1 MKKEKMTQKRNKW
14 FSISLAG
21 GILLLLL
28 AWQNSAAA
36 ALSPKAILQQCDH
49 ARGNISGV
57 TWDLTVAAGE
67 GMKISHRHLRVRSR
81 SYNVIAETLSPA
93 RRRGQMLILLNG
105 NMWFYKPGLSKPI
118 PVSKRQ
124 KLLGL
129 ANNGDIASTNYAQNY
144 TVLQQDKDKIEDEPC
159 FVFTLK
165 AKTSK
170 ATYKFIK
177 YWVSSRRLVGIKA
190 EFYTARGTK
199 LLKSARMEYKNQ
211 VTASGGKPQP
221 FISRMVIHDE
231 LMSANTTVLN
241 FSRPSL
247 TPIPASAFNLNLLK
261 R

>member
-1 MKKEKMTQKRNKW
+1 MTKKITCFFICQ
-14 FSISLAG
+14 AG
-21 GILLLLL
+21 VVLLLLL
-28 AWQNSAAA
+28 AGQGNAA

-57 TWDLTVAAGE
+57 TWDLKVEARE
-67 GMKISHRHLRVRSR
+67 GVKTSHRHLCVRSR
-81 SYNVIAETLSPA
+81 SYDVIAETLSPA

-118 PVSKRQ
+118 PISKRQ

-129 ANNGDIASTNYAQNY
+129 ANNGDIASTNYAENY
-144 TVLQQDKDKIEDEPC
+144 TILHQERDQLDDEPC
-159 FVFTLK
+159 FVFTLQ

-170 ATYKFIK
+170 ATYKVIK
-177 YWVSSRRLVGIKA
+177 YWVSIPRLVGIKA
-190 EFYTARGTK
+190 EFYTARGEK
-199 LLKSARMEYKNQ
+199 LLKSATIEYKNHI
-211 VTASGGKPQP
+211 TSKEGKPQP
-221 FISRMVIHDE
+221 FISRMLIHDE

-241 FSRPSL
+241 FSSPSL

>member
-1 MKKEKMTQKRNKW
+1 MTKKIKR
-14 FSISLAG
+14 FFICQAG
-21 GILLLLL
+21 FVLLLLL
-28 AWQNSAAA
+28 PAWQSDSATL
-36 ALSPKAILQQCDH
+36 LSPKEILQQCDH

-57 TWDLTVAAGE
+57 AWNLKVEAKDGKKT
-67 GMKISHRHLRVRSR
+67 SHRHLRVQSR

-129 ANNGDIASTNYAQNY
+129 ANNGDIASTNYAENY
-144 TVLQQDKDKIEDEPC
+144 RILDQDKEQLDDEPC
-159 FVFTLK
+159 FVFRLQ

-177 YWVSSRRLVGIKA
+177 YWVSRQRLVGIRA

-199 LLKSARMEYKNQ
+199 LLKSAGMEYKNHI
-211 VTASGGKPQP
+211 TSKEGKPQP

-241 FSRPSL
+241 FSSPSL
-247 TPIPASAFNLNLLK
+247 KPIPASTFNLNLLK
-261 R
+261 K

>member
-1 MKKEKMTQKRNKW
+1 MIKKCRLFFLWQAA
-14 FSISLAG
+14 I
-21 GILLLLL
+21 ILLLLP
-28 AWQNSAAA
+28 AWPHRAA

-57 TWDLTVAAGE
+57 TWDLKVEARE
-67 GMKISHRHLRVRSR
+67 GTKTSHRHLQVRSR

-93 RRRGQMLILLNG
+93 RRRGQMLILLDG

-129 ANNGDIASTNYAQNY
+129 ANNGDIASTNYAENY
-144 TVLQQDKDKIEDEPC
+144 RVLHQEQETLGGEPC
-159 FVFTLK
+159 FVFSLE

-177 YWVSSRRLVGIKA
+177 YWVSMQRLVGIKA
-190 EFYTARGTK
+190 EFYTARGSK
-199 LLKSARMEYKNQ
+199 LLKSARIEYKNHI
-211 VTASGGKPQP
+211 ASPKGKSQP

-241 FSRPSL
+241 FSSPSL
-247 TPIPASAFNLNLLK
+247 KPIPASAFNLNLLK
-261 R
+261 K

>member
-1 MKKEKMTQKRNKW
+1 MIKKNKLFFLW
-14 FSISLAG
+14 QAG
-21 GILLLLL
+21 IIFFLLL
-28 AWQNSAAA
+28 AWPHHAA
-36 ALSPKAILQQCDH
+36 ALSPKAILQQCDQ

-57 TWDLTVAAGE
+57 TWDLKVEAREGE
-67 GMKISHRHLRVRSR
+67 KTSHRHLLVRSR

-93 RRRGQMLILLNG
+93 RRRGQMLILLDG

-129 ANNGDIASTNYAQNY
+129 ANNGDIASTNYAENY
-144 TVLQQDKDKIEDEPC
+144 RVLHQEQELLGGEPC
-159 FVFTLK
+159 FVFSLE

-177 YWVSSRRLVGIKA
+177 YWVSIRRLVGIKA
-190 EFYTARGTK
+190 EFYTARGSK
-199 LLKSARMEYKNQ
+199 LLKSARIAYKNHI
-211 VTASGGKPQP
+211 VSPKGKLQP

-241 FSRPSL
+241 FSSPSL
-247 TPIPASAFNLNLLK
+247 TPIPPSAFNLNLLK
-261 R
+261 K